1 MILLLS
7 TDLLSSS
14 QVAGAA
20 ARVGATLLTVAT
32 PEKLLVQLTAD
43 AAQPAELLVLDLNSW
58 RWDLAEWL
66 PRIRGAAHPPVRIA
80 AFGPHVHA
88 ERLAAAKAAG
98 CDEVYTRGQF
108 FAQMEAVLR
117 GK

>member
-14 QVAGAA
+14 QIAGAA
-20 ARVGATLLTVAT
+20 ARVGTTLLTVAT
-32 PEKLLVQLTAD
+32 PEKLLEQLSAD
-43 AAQPAELLVLDLNSW
+43 AAQPASLLVMDLNSW

-66 PRIRGAAHPPVRIA
+66 PRIRGAAHPPGRIV

-88 ERLAAAKAAG
+88 ERLAAAQAAG
-98 CDEVYTRGQF
+98 CDEVLTRGQF
-108 FAQMEAVLR
+108 FARMEAVL
-117 GK
+117 GGQ